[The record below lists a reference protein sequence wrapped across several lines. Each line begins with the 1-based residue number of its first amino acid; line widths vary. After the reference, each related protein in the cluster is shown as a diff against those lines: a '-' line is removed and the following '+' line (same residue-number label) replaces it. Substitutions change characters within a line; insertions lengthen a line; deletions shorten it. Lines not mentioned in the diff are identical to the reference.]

1 MSKTPTLWIDVT
13 TLSNW
18 HRPAVGIVRVEQQLC
33 AWSLADDHPDIGY
46 CGYDKRNRSF
56 HAVAPDAVRAHLD
69 RINGIGVR
77 DASGALKEDW
87 KLTLRRRVLRVI
99 SRLPPALG
107 FRVIKILQAVR
118 PHAGRTY
125 RRLVGLRHR
134 LTALLRPR
142 TAAPEPVSPS
152 APLHFPPGSVY
163 ISVGLDWDYKDM
175 ADIYR
180 KKQAQGF
187 KCLFFCYDIIPVLMP
202 QLCVADVSRQFA
214 HYFADLAWAAD
225 RILCISDASRRDLVQ
240 LLETLGAP
248 CRSAERVHLGGD
260 ILPDADTQAPSS
272 RIAPYLGEPY
282 ILFVSTIER
291 RKNHEVLYRAYSR
304 LAREAVTLPR
314 LIFVGMPGWGV
325 GELLSDI
332 RLDPAVAGK
341 IEQLHHVDDSDL
353 ALLYRHALFT
363 VYPSL
368 YEGWGLP
375 VAESLAFGK
384 YCLSSNAASLPEVGQ
399 GWVDYLDPWDLP
411 AWVEKLRFLIT
422 HPEWVVARNEQIARE
437 YRAHPWSETAREI
450 LEHARLL
457 AAGSQV

>member
-1 MSKTPTLWIDVT
+1 MSNAPTLWVDVT
-13 TLSNW
+13 TLANW
-18 HRPAVGIVRVEQQLC
+18 QRPAVGIVRVEQQLC
-33 AWSLADDHPDIGY
+33 AWLLADEHPDIGF
-46 CGYDKRNRSF
+46 CCYDKSNRSF
-56 HAVAPDAVRAHLD
+56 HAVSPETVRAHLE
-69 RINGIGVR
+69 RIDSLSTQAAAPGVPA
-77 DASGALKEDW
+77 DNW
-87 KLTLRRRVLRVI
+87 KAALRRKI
-99 SRLPPALG
+99 KNAIGHLPPALG
-107 FRVIKILQAVR
+107 NRIFNLLLRLR
-118 PHAGRTY
+118 PHAGRAW
-125 RRLVGLRHR
+125 RRLVVLRQR
-134 LTALLRPR
+134 LSSLLRPKVS
-142 TAAPEPVSPS
+142 APRP
-152 APLHFPPGSVY
+152 APLHFTPGSVY
-163 ISVGLDWDYKDM
+163 ISVGLDWDHKDM

-180 KKQAQGF
+180 QKQEKGF

-214 HYFADLAWAAD
+214 HYFADLAWTAD

-260 ILPDADTQAPSS
+260 ILPQTETQAASPP
-272 RIAPYLGEPY
+272 IAPLLAEPY

-304 LAREAVTLPR
+304 LAREGVALPR

-325 GELLSDI
+325 DELRADI

-341 IEQLHHVDDSDL
+341 IEQFHHVGDGDL

-384 YCLSSNAASLPEVGQ
+384 YCLCSNAASLPEVGQ
-399 GWVDYLDPWDLP
+399 DWVDYLDPWDLP
-411 AWVEKLRFLIT
+411 AWVDRLRFLIT
-422 HPEWVVARNEQIARE
+422 HPEWVEARNETIARE
-437 YRAHPWSETAREI
+437 YRAHPWKATAAEI
-450 LEHARLL
+450 YEHALQL
-457 AAGSQV
+457 KQST